1 MKREGWTLEQG
12 VEACRVI
19 QAAVQPL
26 GFHVGLAGSVLTKG
40 SSTKDLDVIV
50 YPHNRTE
57 RPPVEEV
64 HDALREI
71 GVKLTWDRKFID
83 EIRVKKGSTDT
94 KHVEAFL
101 YQGKRIDVF
110 FLD

>member
-1 MKREGWTLEQG
+1 MKREGWSLEQG
-12 VEACRVI
+12 IEVCRLI

-40 SSTKDLDVIV
+40 ASSKDLDVIV
-50 YPHNRTE
+50 YPHNRTS
-57 RPPVEEV
+57 RPPVAAIHE
-64 HDALREI
+64 ALNGI
-71 GVKLTWDRKFID
+71 GVVLTWDREFINK
-83 EIRVKKGSTDT
+83 IRVEKGSTDT